1 VDIYDTQEFGLSL
14 VAYMNYVQRK
24 LKRDSSFDP
33 HPLVKALNCAFEGIE
48 KLKVGETF
56 MGVSGDANRYPD
68 NSPRESYCVV
78 IRKENNGFT
87 LLKVHDLTMGRDVPL
102 GAAIYLI
109 LISMK
114 MDKFDGPN
122 IPVDDAISI
131 INETLPEVNI
141 VRFNN
146 SEWKEARDNFR
157 KTLQEGKL
165 RIPEH
170 MFTEEL
176 RRDILNIT
184 YSTPWEE
191 YPPSIRSL
199 IASDW
204 HIHKTQE
211 QSEKNQIVFTSI
223 DEVIQKYKIM
233 QFARQ
238 ILFGKPS
245 EYFVRNKPHISSEV
259 SFNEQEVIKNSNKTG
274 RNDPCPCGSGKKYKK
289 CCGK

>member
-1 VDIYDTQEFGLSL
+1 VETYDAQEFGLSL

-33 HPLVKALNCAFEGIE
+33 YPLVKALNCAFEGIE

-87 LLKVHDLTMGRDVPL
+87 LLEVHDLSIGRNVPL
-102 GAAIYLI
+102 GAAIYLM

-114 MDKFDGPN
+114 MDKFDGLN

-131 INETLPEVNI
+131 INETLPEINI
-141 VRFNN
+141 IRFNN
-146 SEWKEARDNFR
+146 SEWKEARDNFK

-165 RIPEH
+165 KIPEH
-170 MFTEEL
+170 MFTKEL

-191 YPPSIRSL
+191 YPPSIRSM

-204 HIHKTQE
+204 VIQKTQK
-211 QSEKNQIVFTSI
+211 QTEKNQIVFTSI

-233 QFARQ
+233 QFIRQ
-238 ILFGKPS
+238 ILFGQPS
-245 EYFVRNKPHISSEV
+245 EYFVRNKPSINSEV
-259 SFNEQEVIKNSNKTG
+259 SYTG
-274 RNDPCPCGSGKKYKK
+274 QSFEK
-289 CCGK
+289 